1 MLKQSLIGDTFDDSF
16 AKAMVCAEAEGSTF
30 IHPFDDEMVIAG
42 QGTAAVEILNDCDEK
57 IDYVF
62 GAIGGGGL
70 MSGLSTYFKSVS
82 PETKC
87 IGVEALRCR
96 FNEVFI

>member
-1 MLKQSLIGDTFDDSF
+1 MPWL
-16 AKAMVCAEAEGSTF
+16 VAEAEGRTF

-57 IDYVF
+57 IDYVL

-70 MSGLSTYFKSVS
+70 MSGLSSYFKACFTRNQMYRS
-82 PETKC
+82 
-87 IGVEALRCR
+87 
-96 FNEVFI
+96 

>member
-1 MLKQSLIGDTFDDSF
+1 M
-16 AKAMVCAEAEGSTF
+16 ACCEAEGRTF

-57 IDYVF
+57 IDYVL

-70 MSGLSTYFKSVS
+70 MSGLSYLF
-82 PETKC
+82 
-87 IGVEALRCR
+87 
-96 FNEVFI
+96 

>member
-1 MLKQSLIGDTFDDSF
+1 MECARLKDVHL
-16 AKAMVCAEAEGSTF
+16 F
-30 IHPFDDEMVIAG
+30 IHLMMKMVIAG

-57 IDYVF
+57 IDFVF

-70 MSGLSTYFKSVS
+70 MSGLSSYFKAVS

-87 IGVEALRCR
+87 IGVEPL
-96 FNEVFI
+96 VLLL

>member
-1 MLKQSLIGDTFDDSF
+1 MD
-16 AKAMVCAEAEGSTF
+16 CCEAEGRTF

-42 QGTAAVEILNDCDEK
+42 QGTVAVEILNDCDET
-57 IDYVF
+57 IDFVF

-70 MSGLSTYFKSVS
+70 MSGLSSYFKAVS

-87 IGVEALRCR
+87 IGVEPWEQPLCSIHLIK
-96 FNEVFI
+96 VK